1 MVLAKGAD
9 TEMGSYSKQL
19 VSFAY
24 HKDCKQEDVGIYW
37 NFKKSQI
44 KTSEC
49 HLFKW
54 MSNQQNANHLNW
66 HSFYSST
73 NYEIIKS
80 TDLVTI
86 SATIKTGKP
95 KTANC
100 FLFLHSLSHKG
111 INRSSLNSFTQH
123 KRNKAKKREVYS
135 RIYAVVLLNLCL
147 YMHPNRDWLP
157 SRTMQQTST

>member
-37 NFKKSQI
+37 NLKKKSQI

-54 MSNQQNANHLNW
+54 MSKQQNANHLN
-66 HSFYSST
+66 
-73 NYEIIKS
+73 
-80 TDLVTI
+80 
-86 SATIKTGKP
+86 
-95 KTANC
+95 
-100 FLFLHSLSHKG
+100 
-111 INRSSLNSFTQH
+111 
-123 KRNKAKKREVYS
+123 
-135 RIYAVVLLNLCL
+135 
-147 YMHPNRDWLP
+147 
-157 SRTMQQTST
+157 